1 MRLPHIGFALA
12 GLVILSVGIAV
23 PAQSATD
30 GDLGVKRI
38 EIERLQNY
46 VPTPKEE
53 AQDAA
58 MLAEE
63 QDRIAYGE
71 IAVPAISPG
80 HGIAED
86 GSVIIR
92 VYPGVDIDAVEAA
105 LAREGMKASVELS
118 RYMPAEKDALEAA
131 LRGIHLEGDE
141 AFGFAY
147 DAFKDIVS
155 VGGSVPASKLEA
167 AVGHRLPYEF
177 TYGDARRVSR

>member
-1 MRLPHIGFALA
+1 MRSLHISFALA

-23 PAQSATD
+23 PAQSATED
-30 GDLGVKRI
+30 KQSV
-38 EIERLQNY
+38 IERLQNDKL
-46 VPTPKEE
+46 TPEEE
-53 AQDAA
+53 AETAA

-63 QDRIAYGE
+63 QDRIAYGA

-86 GSVIIR
+86 GSVIVR
-92 VYPGVDIDAVEAA
+92 VYPGADIDAVEAD
-105 LAREGMKASVELS
+105 LAREDLKASVQLS

-131 LRGIHLEGDE
+131 LTGIQLEDDE

-147 DAFKDIVS
+147 DAIKDIVS
-155 VGGSVPASKLEA
+155 VSGSVPASKVEA

-177 TYGDARRVSR
+177 SYGDAGRVSR